1 MRATGCVIT
10 WHMSSHSKVMQEHA
24 KTDLYFY
31 SPPPP
36 SKDTDYGSPTLM
48 TSLSPSYLQG

>member
-1 MRATGCVIT
+1 
-10 WHMSSHSKVMQEHA
+10 MQEHA

-48 TSLSPSYLQG
+48 TSLSPSYLQGQHLQIPEANGIGN